1 LNPFSQIQLTE
12 RTLVSVFRTAIYVV
26 MAILYGLARNPGGSL
41 LDGLVLG
48 AVTADFL
55 TWLGR
60 SIVALPE
67 NVSHGI
73 YDGAV
78 NVVFACF
85 FFHFAQFTIDDDGT
99 RVMATFMAFFVV
111 LGCKMG
117 YYGLQAVAAFAH
129 E

>member
-1 LNPFSQIQLTE
+1 LNPFSQIELNE
-12 RTLVSVFRTAIYVV
+12 RTLVSVLRTAIYVV
-26 MAILYGLARNPGGSL
+26 MAILYGLTRNQSGTL

-60 SIVALPE
+60 SIVQLPE

-85 FFHFAQFTIDDDGT
+85 FFHFANFTIDDDGT
-99 RVMATFMAFFVV
+99 RIMAVFTAFFVV
-111 LGCKMG
+111 FGCKMG